1 MLKQTKRSLLWMAL
15 AAGLLTAGSQTA
27 HAQSQ
32 HGRISFGFDAGGNKL
47 YSNFSDNQFWFSG
60 DAFIRWN
67 ILDYLSLVASF
78 NAGQLRY
85 KANDQN
91 LKNHPEYFGP
101 FDPTGNGKGVGQ
113 GFYPDPTTVDQT
125 TGVGTP
131 TNIARNDINTIR
143 HGGWDIMLSVQPF
156 PNQLFV
162 PYFIGGIEFLNWEP
176 RNKDQYFPLPNNARS
191 LYSKNSV
198 GEVVGVGFEMY
209 ISDYVTFNGR
219 GLLHLTNT
227 DYLDDYSVADYPK
240 SAAYA
245 SSTSTKQDAFL
256 TFGLGFSYYIF
267 GDLDSDGDGLS
278 DADERN
284 IYHTDPHNPDTDG
297 DGLTDGQ
304 EVKIYHTDPLKAD
317 TDGDGLRDGEE
328 VHTYHTD
335 PLNPDTD
342 GDGLNDGPE
351 VKVYHT
357 DPKNPDT
364 DGDGLKD
371 GEEVN
376 NFHTDP
382 TKADTDGDGLSD
394 GDEVHKYSTNPLKA
408 DTDDDGLSDGDEVL
422 KYHTNPNKADTD
434 GDGLTDGEEVNTY
447 HTNPLKADTDGDG
460 LSDGDE
466 VHKYRTDPNK
476 TDTDNDGLT
485 DGDEVNRVHT
495 DPLNPD
501 TDGDGV
507 KDGVDKCPLVPG
519 VPPTGC
525 PAPPKVGTIA
535 NFPGVLFVVN
545 TDNFD
550 LTQPGT
556 MDNLQ
561 RIKALVQQCPN
572 LQVEIS
578 GHASGEGAAAR
589 NQQLSDM
596 RAARVKSWLIEQGV
610 PANQIAGTIG
620 YGSSRPIVPEPL
632 PAHKVKRKG
641 KSVMEGGATPE
652 QVEAARKQNRRIAVK
667 VVRSCE

>member
-1 MLKQTKRSLLWMAL
+1 MLWMVL
-15 AAGLLTAGSQTA
+15 AAGLLTASSHTA
-27 HAQSQ
+27 QAQSQ
-32 HGRISFGFDAGGNKL
+32 HGRISFGFDAGGNK
-47 YSNFSDNQFWFSG
+47 YYGNFSDNQFGFGG

-67 ILDYLSLVASF
+67 MLDWLSLVASY
-78 NAGQLRY
+78 NAGVLHY
-85 KANDQN
+85 SVTATNVLANPQYFGAPTATLYPNGITSRDDQN
-91 LKNHPEYFGP
+91 
-101 FDPTGNGKGVGQ
+101 
-113 GFYPDPTTVDQT
+113 
-125 TGVGTP
+125 
-131 TNIARNDINTIR
+131 NIRY
-143 HGGWDIMLSVQPF
+143 GGWEFMLSGNFF
-156 PNQLFV
+156 PSQTFV
-162 PYFIGGIEFLNWEP
+162 PYLTAGVELLNFEP
-176 RNKDQYFPLPNNARS
+176 KTAHSNQPLPNN
-191 LYSKNSV
+191 LGQVYSKNV
-198 GEVVGVGFEMY
+198 IGGAAGVGFEMY
-209 ISDYVTFNGR
+209 VSDKVVFNGK
-219 GLLHLTNT
+219 GLLHLTGT
-227 DYLDDYSVADYPK
+227 DWLDDYSNPA
-240 SAAYA
+240 
-245 SSTSTKQDAFL
+245 TFRQDAYL

-267 GDLDSDGDGLS
+267 GDLDSDGDGLT

-297 DGLTDGQ
+297 DGLSDGE

-317 TDGDGLRDGEE
+317 TDGDGLKDGEE

-342 GDGLNDGPE
+342 GDGLNDGQE

-376 NFHTDP
+376 VYHTDP
-382 TKADTDGDGLSD
+382 TKTDTDGDGLTDGDEVHKFNTNPTKMDTDGDGLNDGDEVNTYHTDPNKADTDGDGLSD
-394 GDEVHKYSTNPLKA
+394 GEEVH
-408 DTDDDGLSDGDEVL
+408 
-422 KYHTNPNKADTD
+422 
-434 GDGLTDGEEVNTY
+434 TY
-447 HTNPLKADTDGDG
+447 HTNPMKSDTDGDG
-460 LSDGDE
+460 LSDGEE
-466 VHKYRTDPNK
+466 VHTYHTDPLK

-485 DGDEVNRVHT
+485 DGDEVHRVHT

-519 VPPTGC
+519 VPPSGC

-561 RIKALVQQCPN
+561 RIKALIQQCPN

-610 PANQIAGTIG
+610 PASQIAGTIG
-620 YGSSRPIVPEPL
+620 YGSSRPIVPEPQ
-632 PAHKVKRKG
+632 PAHRVKRKG
-641 KSVMEGGATPE
+641 KWVMEGGATPE